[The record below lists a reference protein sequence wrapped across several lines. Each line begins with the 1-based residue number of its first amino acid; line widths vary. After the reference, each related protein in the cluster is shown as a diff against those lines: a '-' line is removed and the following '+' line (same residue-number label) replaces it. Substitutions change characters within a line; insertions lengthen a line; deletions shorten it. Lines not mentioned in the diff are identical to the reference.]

1 MIERELT
8 GLMYELLS
16 PEENPERGRLYLE
29 LFDKHVLR
37 LGMSAAELAGAKVY
51 GEYLTEFVKLKD
63 SRKIDL
69 AIITPKRFI
78 PIEVKIEAGS
88 GKSQCDDYLREA
100 QLHTRKK
107 FLSEPPVLYYL
118 TLHGYFPER
127 SSASCSGYGAAD
139 ELAIHQDKIK
149 KVTFRTELLPWLEEC
164 SQHAPKN
171 SYCRNNLSRLLS
183 FVREITQRTQ
193 SQLQVEDI
201 MRKFFS
207 ALEKRFDENF
217 CRKYHL
223 QFYSG
228 DDQPYHREI
237 LKFFFKGHSAPG
249 INFLCTDVAGNVIK
263 LESDKELLFGVECYN
278 GGENDF
284 RREKTLFANFA
295 IYDSSV
301 NNCVCKRTD
310 IKRLLD
316 GKNIL
321 PQDFIKDYWQ
331 KGQKLAG
338 MIGRREL
345 HDAHGNTI
353 DFYDVEKTLTQFKNR
368 EEIDRAVDNIMT
380 EAENLLRRFVYG

>member
-1 MIERELT
+1 MTERELT
-8 GLMYELLS
+8 NLMYELLS
-16 PEENPERGRLYLE
+16 PEENPKRGRLYLE

-37 LGMSAAELAGAKVY
+37 LNMTAAELDSASIY
-51 GEYLTEFVKLKD
+51 EEYPTQFIG
-63 SRKIDL
+63 RTRYMDL
-69 AIITPKRFI
+69 AIITPRRFI

-100 QLHTRKK
+100 QFHTFEYSLK
-107 FLSEPPVLYYL
+107 EPPVLYYL

-127 SSASCSGYGAAD
+127 ASATNTGYGD
-139 ELAIHQDKIK
+139 SGDLAIHQDKII

-164 SQHAPKN
+164 SQYAQKN
-171 SYCRNNLSRLLS
+171 SYCQNKLSRLLS
-183 FVREITQRTQ
+183 FVRKITQRTKE
-193 SQLQVEDI
+193 QLQVEEI

-223 QFYSG
+223 EFYSG
-228 DDQPYHREI
+228 DEQPYHREI

-249 INFLCTDVAGNVIK
+249 INFLCTDANGNIIK
-263 LESDKELLFGVECYN
+263 IESDKELLFGIESYN

-284 RREKTLFANFA
+284 KRARTLIANFA
-295 IYDSSV
+295 IYDSSIY
-301 NNCVCKRTD
+301 NALCKRDD

-321 PQDFIKDYWQ
+321 PQDFIKEYWR

-338 MIGRREL
+338 CIGLTVL
-345 HDAHGNTI
+345 HDAHDNTI
-353 DFYDVEKTLTQFKNR
+353 DFYDVDKTLAQFRTQEDIDSAVYSVR
-368 EEIDRAVDNIMT
+368 AEI
-380 EAENLLRRFVYG
+380 EKLLERFVKG